1 MKISRKSRGE
11 QVSDIQRRLMK
22 LGYDLGIT
30 GPDGVFGP
38 KTEEAIRDFQRKHT
52 LPENGCVDD
61 LTWKKLVEESYEL
74 GERLLYLHH
83 PFFRGRDVRDL
94 QRLLQSLGFNP
105 GILDGIFGPKTEKAV
120 KEFQRST
127 GLIVDGIVGLKTL
140 EELKRM
146 GAGGEVDIEFPR
158 RELKIPL
165 PQGFKVAVDVNSDES
180 IVSLAI
186 DIAERLGKLL
196 MAHEALIFHLRSR
209 EETISEDEKIK
220 AVNES
225 GAHIFVGINFISSNR
240 EFIEVCY
247 FQDKERYSRKG
258 RKLAS
263 LIHEEILNVV
273 EHEDLELQGKP
284 LKILRRTRMPAVIIN
299 FFIFTQLGKKVPFS
313 DSALRQ
319 RVAGAILEGIKKYA
333 RQVE

>member
-38 KTEEAIRDFQRKHT
+38 KTEEAVRDFQKKHA
-52 LPENGCVDD
+52 LPESGCVDD
-61 LTWKKLVEESYEL
+61 STWKKLVEESYEL

-83 PFFRGRDVRDL
+83 PFFRGKDVRDL

-158 RELKIPL
+158 RELRVPL
-165 PQGFKVAVDVNSDES
+165 PPGFKVAVDVSSDES
-180 IVSLAI
+180 MTGLAL
-186 DIAERLGKLL
+186 DVAQRLGKLL
-196 MAHEALIFHLRSR
+196 LAHEALIFRFR
-209 EETISEDEKIK
+209 EKEKPISEDEKVK

-225 GAHIFVGINFISSNR
+225 EAHIFVGMNFISSNQ
-240 EFIEVCY
+240 EFIGVETCY
-247 FQDKERYSRKG
+247 FQSKEKHSRKG
-258 RKLAS
+258 KKLAS

-273 EHEDLELQGKP
+273 EHEDLGLQGKP
-284 LKILRRTRMPAVIIN
+284 LKILRGTKMPAVIIN
-299 FFIFTQLGKKVPFS
+299 FFTKVPFS

-319 RVAGAILEGIKKYA
+319 RIAGAILEGIKKYA